1 MYFVS
6 FAQLKLFFTCI
17 RLYAAVN
24 RLIDYDP
31 SSEDLFEF
39 IEKLSHNQRS
49 SCARE
54 GESGQCSMI
63 FGCA

>member
-6 FAQLKLFFTCI
+6 FAQLKLFSCT

-24 RLIDYDP
+24 RLIDYHP

-39 IEKLSHNQRS
+39 IEKLNHNQRS

-54 GESGQCSMI
+54 GESSQYSII